1 MGTANSQHANAESP
15 VNEHLMRFVG
25 SEYISPDDSFWNT
38 FLSFTLKP
46 PATIEDDEK
55 QEGRLKPVCEML
67 LANNSKTGN
76 FRSLLLVFRARS
88 TELLVSSQVGNNVFS
103 LQTYNAL
110 FIIRCYVKFLVQRIR
125 DPDLISH
132 IESVGGN
139 KGRKEG
145 DGSALSQFL
154 DAVIDLLVH
163 VPVKDTTYS
172 LHYEAINNLLVLLS
186 VQLFTTQNAI
196 HLQVFR
202 WIMESNQAEGLI
214 RSLVLLYIEQIK
226 PPPSSGGSLL
236 IGLASELWSLLTLSS
251 SSENLDGSPLAN
263 QAALLLLVLINH
275 CTADRNPYR
284 EALNSYSDNL
294 SSLFTTICQMLKKEE
309 TTLLLYHLLHRN
321 SHFKTYLLARS
332 DIELLVLPMLQT
344 IYNAPDNNCHH
355 MYMSLIILLIL
366 TEDQLFNKTVHS
378 TMLKGISWYTERM
391 IPEISLGGLMILITC
406 RTVQYNL
413 LKMRDKYLHTNCL
426 AALANM
432 SAQFSDLHP
441 YVCQRLVGLFEILA
455 RTHARANYEMTAV
468 EEALRILL
476 EVINSCLTHQLL
488 HNTDLVYTL
497 LYKQHIFEP
506 FRSHPA
512 FQDIIQ
518 NLDMVIEFFTS
529 RLAKAENQSGDVDQV
544 LGLVKHAALQ
554 WPHDR
559 LKKFPELKFKYVEEE
574 KPEEFFIPYVWSLV
588 AQNSNLYWDSSLIK
602 QC

>member
-1 MGTANSQHANAESP
+1 MGTSSSQHANSSRP
-15 VNEHLMRFVG
+15 TNEFLLQFVG
-25 SEYISPDDSFWNT
+25 EEYISPDDQFWNS

-46 PATIEDDEK
+46 PASIEDDKKQDEK
-55 QEGRLKPVCEML
+55 LKLYCEKL
-67 LANNSKTGN
+67 LLNNSKTGN
-76 FRSLLLVFRARS
+76 LRSLLCVFRMRS
-88 TELLVSSQVGNNVFS
+88 TELLVSSQIGNTVFS
-103 LQTYNAL
+103 WHAYNAL
-110 FIIRCYVKFLVQRIR
+110 FVIRCYVKFLVQRIR
-125 DPDLISH
+125 DPELVSH
-132 IESVGGN
+132 IESLGGN
-139 KGRKEG
+139 KGKKDAEG
-145 DGSALSQFL
+145 PILSPFL
-154 DAVIDLLVH
+154 ESVIDLIVH
-163 VPVKDTTYS
+163 VPVKDATYS

-186 VQLFTTQNAI
+186 VQLFTTQNAS
-196 HLQVFR
+196 HLQIYR
-202 WIMESNQAEGLI
+202 WVMESNQAEGLI
-214 RSLVLLYIEQIK
+214 RSLVLCYIEQMK

-236 IGLASELWSLLTLSS
+236 IGLASDLWNLLTLSS
-251 SSENLDGSPLAN
+251 GTDNSDGSPLAN
-263 QAALLLLVLINH
+263 QSVLLLLVLINH
-275 CTADRNPYR
+275 CTAERNPYR
-284 EALNSYSDNL
+284 EALSSYSDNL
-294 SSLFTTICQMLKKEE
+294 SNLFITICQTLKKEE

-378 TMLKGISWYTERM
+378 TMLKGVSWYTERV
-391 IPEISLGGLMILITC
+391 IPEISLGGLMILITA

-432 SAQFSDLHP
+432 SSQFSDLHP
-441 YVCQRLVGLFEILA
+441 YVCQRLIGLFEVLA
-455 RTHARANYEMTAV
+455 RTHARANHEMSAV

-512 FQDIIQ
+512 FQDIVQ
-518 NLDMVIEFFTS
+518 NIDMVIEYFTS
-529 RLAKAENQSGDVDQV
+529 RLAKAENQSGDVEQV

-588 AQNSNLYWDSSLIK
+588 TLHCNLYWDSSLIK

>member
-1 MGTANSQHANAESP
+1 MGTSSSQHANSSRP
-15 VNEHLMRFVG
+15 TNEFLLQFVG
-25 SEYISPDDSFWNT
+25 EEYISPDDQFWNS

-46 PATIEDDEK
+46 PASIEDDKKQDEK
-55 QEGRLKPVCEML
+55 LKLYCEKL
-67 LANNSKTGN
+67 LLNNSKTGN
-76 FRSLLLVFRARS
+76 LRSLLCVFRMRS
-88 TELLVSSQVGNNVFS
+88 TELLVSSQIGNTVFS
-103 LQTYNAL
+103 WHAYNAL
-110 FIIRCYVKFLVQRIR
+110 FVIRCYVKFLVQRIR
-125 DPDLISH
+125 DPELVSH
-132 IESVGGN
+132 IESLGGN
-139 KGRKEG
+139 KGKKDAEG
-145 DGSALSQFL
+145 PILSPFL
-154 DAVIDLLVH
+154 ESVIDLIVH
-163 VPVKDTTYS
+163 VPVKDATYS

-186 VQLFTTQNAI
+186 VQLFTTQNAS
-196 HLQVFR
+196 HLQIYR
-202 WIMESNQAEGLI
+202 WVMESNQAEGLI
-214 RSLVLLYIEQIK
+214 RSLVLCYIEQMK

-236 IGLASELWSLLTLSS
+236 IGLASDLWNLLTLSS
-251 SSENLDGSPLAN
+251 GTDNSDGSPLAN
-263 QAALLLLVLINH
+263 QSVLLLLVLINH
-275 CTADRNPYR
+275 CTAERNPYR
-284 EALNSYSDNL
+284 EALSSYSDNL
-294 SSLFTTICQMLKKEE
+294 SNLFITICQTLKKEE

-378 TMLKGISWYTERM
+378 TMLKGVSWYTERV
-391 IPEISLGGLMILITC
+391 IPEISLGGLMILITA

-432 SAQFSDLHP
+432 SSQFSDLHP
-441 YVCQRLVGLFEILA
+441 YVCQRLIGLFEVLA
-455 RTHARANYEMTAV
+455 RTHARANHESAV

-512 FQDIIQ
+512 FQDIVQ
-518 NLDMVIEFFTS
+518 NIDMVIEYFTS
-529 RLAKAENQSGDVDQV
+529 RLAKAENQSGDVEQV

-588 AQNSNLYWDSSLIK
+588 TLHCNLYWDSSLIK